1 MNKTANI
8 FDFSTFWVSLQQPDS
23 SIFKTT
29 LFLWHFIFVFIAWN
43 DRVTRGFSDAHYYWA
58 ENFSL
63 AEKSWFSFFSY
74 GTDFVVWLNY
84 PFIKLGI
91 PFLGGFILYGL
102 IGYFAFLNF
111 IHWITLVLG
120 TSVKFGKINLLL
132 LLFFWPNLHYW
143 TAVLGKEA
151 LIFWSLS
158 VLFLGFTTQQ
168 FKNLSFVI
176 AVLMLLVIRPH
187 VGLLLLAAGGLAYLI
202 TADMPFRRKLKKVFF
217 LLPFAVVLFYMV
229 LTLSKIKYLDWERI
243 VRFNRGS
250 VLSFSDSGSYV
261 PMETYS
267 WFYRL
272 VSFYFRPFLWEATS
286 FRTAIV
292 GLDNLIYLI
301 LHGIALV
308 FLYRYFSKLKQLRMP
323 FWWYTAVFFSL
334 FCGMVFIY
342 RYANFG
348 IFMRTKIM
356 YAPFMVVALLWLS
369 FELKNITVLN
379 RSKN

>member
-8 FDFSTFWVSLQQPDS
+8 FDFSSFWVSLQQPES
-23 SIFKTT
+23 SIFKIT
-29 LFLWHFIFVFIAWN
+29 LFIWHLVFVFIAWH
-43 DRVTRGFSDAHYYWA
+43 DRVEKGISDAHHYWA

-63 AEKSWFSFFSY
+63 AGKTWFDFFTY

-84 PFIKLGI
+84 PFIRAGI
-91 PFLGGFILYGL
+91 PFIGGFILYGL
-102 IGYFAFLNF
+102 IGYIALLNF
-111 IHWITLVLG
+111 VQWVQIVLG
-120 TSVKFGKINLLL
+120 ASKKSGGFNFFL

-158 VLFLGFTTQQ
+158 VLFLGFTKQQ
-168 FKNLSFVI
+168 FKNLSFVL
-176 AVLMLLVIRPH
+176 AVFLLLVIRPH
-187 VGLLLLAAGGLAYLI
+187 VGLLLLAAGGIAYLI
-202 TADMPFRRKLKKVFF
+202 SAETSILSKLKKVFF
-217 LLPFAVVLFYMV
+217 LLPFAVVLLYMV
-229 LTLSKIKYLDWERI
+229 LRLSKIRYLDWERI

-250 VLSFSDSGSYV
+250 VLSFSDSVTYV

-272 VSFYFRPFLWEATS
+272 VSFYFRPFLWEATT
-286 FRTAIV
+286 FRTVIV

-301 LHGIALV
+301 LHGITLV
-308 FLYRYFSKLKQLRMP
+308 FLFRYSAKLKSIRFP
-323 FWWYTAVFFSL
+323 FWWYTAVFLCL

-369 FELKNITVLN
+369 LELKKRNV
-379 RSKN
+379 